1 MCQSGQVAAPQHKH
15 MHELTTVNAAQP
27 ASPLCADTVLHC
39 HLQDMYHPDEASAL
53 STASG
58 DYDSAFPNV
67 GLIVW
72 QAGFVLGE

>member
-1 MCQSGQVAAPQHKH
+1 MQSGQVAAPQQAYAVDSSQCR
-15 MHELTTVNAAQP
+15 TACVI
-27 ASPLCADTVLHC
+27 LCADTILQC
-39 HLQDMYHPDEASAL
+39 CLQDMTHPDEASAL